1 MFSTGVITNSVN
13 NDGGMI
19 NFSAY
24 KLSPY
29 LTGQFTVATIRFRAK
44 AEPEE
49 PTEVGFVCNPW
60 RCSDVLWAGTSLE
73 PVGFSAEVTIS
84 PPMTLHGQVALEQRG
99 PAGTDR
105 WWTPLF
111 RETGPDTYTGGI
123 EVYAPY
129 PTTLLGVFGEG
140 TDPWGAFTV
149 TLPGIAP
156 GTYDIRVKSADTL
169 SNLKK
174 GVTLP
179 PSDTIDFGTLR
190 VGDANGD
197 DLVDAFDVS
206 YIVPSFLL
214 CWGDEGFR
222 LYANTNRD
230 DCVNGADISA
240 LIPNFLKA
248 GPVLISPAA
257 GQAAGQVVAS
267 RAGSALAPV
276 AGASLSLQPTRL
288 VRAGWRNPCSGDH
301 GRHRDR
307 DR

>member
-1 MFSTGVITNSVN
+1 
-13 NDGGMI
+13 
-19 NFSAY
+19 
-24 KLSPY
+24 
-29 LTGQFTVATIRFRAK
+29 
-44 AEPEE
+44 
-49 PTEVGFVCNPW
+49 
-60 RCSDVLWAGTSLE
+60 
-73 PVGFSAEVTIS
+73 
-84 PPMTLHGQVALEQRG
+84 MTLHGQVALEQRG

-140 TDPWGAFTV
+140 TDVWGTFTV

-179 PSDTIDFGTLR
+179 PTDTIDFGTLL

-230 DCVNGADISA
+230 GCVNGADISA

-248 GPVLISPAA
+248 GPGLVTL
-257 GQAAGQVVAS
+257 AAGQVAAS
-267 RAGSALAPV
+267 TAGSS
-276 AGASLSLQPTRL
+276 AGPGDRGQPEPPAHEL
-288 VRAGWRNPCSGDH
+288 VRAGWRNPCSGNH

-307 DR
+307 NR